1 MELDYDQPMTVY
13 VESVSGPQH
22 HFTVTAFDAQHC
34 PGAAMFLFEGEFGTI
49 LYTGDFR
56 YKVHLPTRLYP
67 ITLFLAVPLSFLS
80 TTLYLY
86 HLFHPTTNQ

>member
-1 MELDYDQPMTVY
+1 MIHTKTVLYLQTRVHTYVHPHCRPPPHPPPQVELDYNEPMTVY

-56 YKVHLPTRLYP
+56 
-67 ITLFLAVPLSFLS
+67 
-80 TTLYLY
+80 
-86 HLFHPTTNQ
+86 